1 MQARPGRA
9 SPFRSFARRNFR
21 LFFVGQLVSAV
32 GNWFTNISVTLFVLD
47 LTDNGVALGGV
58 AACQFGPMLVLSL
71 WAGALVDRVDKRR
84 LLVAT
89 QVVAGLQS
97 GAFAVLAFAGRPPLA
112 AVYAVALVGGMVLA
126 VDVVARRAFV
136 VELVEPALVTNAVSL
151 NTAIQTSSVAIGTT
165 LAGLLVPL
173 IGYAWCF
180 TVDAASYLAPIAAL
194 VLMRSADLRRSPA
207 LAREPGQVRAAL
219 RYVRVTPALWLP
231 LLMAGVVGTFTM
243 NLQVVLPLFA
253 TRTLGSSGTMFSL
266 LFAVVSAGSLLGA
279 LWIARHTSLRLTRAV
294 ATAAGLG
301 VAGLAFAA
309 APGWWVAFP
318 VGFAFGLT
326 MTAFTTASTGSVQ
339 LTAAPDTRGRVL
351 ALQSMVLF
359 GGSTLGGPL
368 VGAVS
373 QEWGAR
379 SGLALGGL
387 AALGAA
393 ATGALVVRRHPT
405 LRDDPELATT

>member
-1 MQARPGRA
+1 MSARPGRA

-21 LFFVGQLVSAV
+21 LFFAGQLVSAV
-32 GNWFTNISVTLFVLD
+32 GNWFTNIAVTLFVLH
-47 LTDNGVALGGV
+47 LTDNGVALGGI

-84 LLVAT
+84 LLVVT
-89 QVVAGLQS
+89 QVLAGLQS
-97 GAFAVLAFAGRPPLA
+97 ATFAALAFAGRPPLA
-112 AVYAVALVGGMVLA
+112 AVYLVALIGGMVLA

-136 VELVEPALVTNAVSL
+136 VELVEPELVTNAVSL

-165 LAGLLVPL
+165 LAGLLVPV

-180 TVDAASYLAPIAAL
+180 TIDACSYLAPIAAL
-194 VLMRSADLRRSPA
+194 LLMHADRIRRSPA
-207 LAREPGQVRAAL
+207 VAREPGQVRAAL
-219 RYVRVTPALWLP
+219 RYVRATPGLWLP
-231 LLMAGVVGTFTM
+231 LALAGVIGTFTM

-253 TRTLGSSGTMFSL
+253 TRTLHSSGTMFSL
-266 LFAVVSAGSLLGA
+266 LFAAVSTGSLVGA
-279 LWIARHTSLRLTRAV
+279 LWIARHTSVRVTRAV
-294 ATAAGLG
+294 ALAAGLG
-301 VAGLAFAA
+301 VAGLAFAG
-309 APGWWVAFP
+309 APGWWTAFP
-318 VGFAFGLT
+318 VAVAFGLM
-326 MTAFTTASTGSVQ
+326 MTSFTTASTGSVQ
-339 LTAAPDTRGRVL
+339 LTAAPETRGRVL

-379 SGLALGGL
+379 AGLALGGV

-393 ATGALVVRRHPT
+393 GLGVAVVRRHPG
-405 LRDDPELATT
+405 LHDDPELATA

>member
-1 MQARPGRA
+1 MQVRPGRA

-21 LFFVGQLVSAV
+21 LFFAGQLVSAV
-32 GNWFTNISVTLFVLD
+32 GNWFTNISVTLFVLH
-47 LTDNGVALGGV
+47 LTDNGVALGGI
-58 AACQFGPMLVLSL
+58 AACQFGPMLLLSL

-84 LLVAT
+84 LLVVT

-136 VELVEPALVTNAVSL
+136 VELVEPELVTNAVSL

-165 LAGLLVPL
+165 LAGLLVPV

-180 TVDAASYLAPIAAL
+180 TVDACSYLAPIAAL
-194 VLMRSADLRRSPA
+194 LLMTGDQIRRSTP
-207 LAREPGQVRAAL
+207 LARAPGQVRSAL
-219 RYVRVTPALWLP
+219 RYVRATPALWLP
-231 LLMAGVVGTFTM
+231 LAMAGLIGTFAM

-253 TRTLGSSGTMFSL
+253 TRTLGSSAAMFSF
-266 LFAVVSAGSLLGA
+266 LFAVVSLGSSLGA
-279 LWIARHTSLRLTRAV
+279 LWIARHTTLRITQAV
-294 ATAAGLG
+294 GTAAALG
-301 VAGLAFAA
+301 GAGLVLAG
-309 APGWWVAFP
+309 APGWWLAFP
-318 VGFAFGLT
+318 VAFVVGLS
-326 MTAFTTASTGSVQ
+326 MTAFTTASTGTVQ
-339 LTAAPDTRGRVL
+339 LAAAPDARGRVL

-373 QEWGAR
+373 QAWGAR
-379 SGLALGGL
+379 AGLALGGA

-393 ATGALVVRRHPT
+393 GLGVAVVRRHPG
-405 LRDDPELATT
+405 LRAEPRPA